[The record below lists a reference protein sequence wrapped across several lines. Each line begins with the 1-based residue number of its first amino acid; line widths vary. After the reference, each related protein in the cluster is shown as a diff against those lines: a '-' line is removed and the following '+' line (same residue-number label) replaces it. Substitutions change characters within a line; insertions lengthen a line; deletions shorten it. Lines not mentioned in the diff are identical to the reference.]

1 MCSSVHVVVCT
12 CTLSSSS
19 FTCHSHVS
27 SPPSIF
33 PVSFTFKQ
41 TTDSG
46 EPTGERSVWNPD
58 KKAAQTQAVGLQQ
71 RHSLSSSPLRQYTSP
86 ALPFD
91 FAPLCSPFFF
101 FPVLS
106 SAFCFNSHLITS
118 HVPHKV
124 LISSLPLESARLTGT
139 HAQIHTRMHVHT
151 PHHRFL
157 CVPHWCV
164 TCTCIFNACAPWLHF
179 II

>member
-1 MCSSVHVVVCT
+1 MCVLLDMWLCVHVHSPVLLLLVTHMFLRLHRFSQFHSHLNRLLTVESQRGKGLSGILIKRQPRHKLQDCSKG
-12 CTLSSSS
+12 TLSLLPLSDN
-19 FTCHSHVS
+19 TLLPRSHL
-27 SPPSIF
+27 I
-33 PVSFTFKQ
+33 
-41 TTDSG
+41 
-46 EPTGERSVWNPD
+46 
-58 KKAAQTQAVGLQQ
+58 LL
-71 RHSLSSSPLRQYTSP
+71 LS
-86 ALPFD
+86 AL
-91 FAPLCSPFFF
+91 LFF